1 VLTIAT
7 TQGRDLL
14 RRHLA
19 LVMLASLPA
28 LFYLSVAGQHIRKGQ
43 DPWNLNI
50 AVIGV
55 AWAVAGGAFFL
66 ALSSRRIDQRL
77 LLAGYRPTEL
87 VLGRLM
93 FLQAFALLIAAG
105 YSVLFVARSPAAAG
119 PLILAVAVTA
129 LIGVPLGLAL
139 AALLP
144 RELEGTLALI
154 AIIGVQTSLPS
165 NLAIAP
171 ALPFYGPVK
180 LIRTSWDSQ
189 GAILPYFLHGVLA
202 ASLLLALAM
211 VLWGRRSAVHKPAA
225 ARAAAASANQAT
237 APTD

>member
-1 VLTIAT
+1 VRRWRRVLAIAT

-14 RRHLA
+14 RRRLA

-28 LFYLSVAGQHIRKGQ
+28 LFYISVAGQHIRKGQ

-55 AWAVAGGAFFL
+55 AWAVGGGAFFL
-66 ALSSRRIDQRL
+66 ALSSRRVDQRL
-77 LLAGYRPTEL
+77 LLAGYRPAEL
-87 VLGRLM
+87 VLGRLV
-93 FLQAFALLIAAG
+93 FLQAFAFMIAAA
-105 YSVLFVARSPAAAG
+105 YSVLFAARSSAAAG

-129 LIGVPLGLAL
+129 LIGVPLGLAV

-154 AIIGVQTSLPS
+154 GVIGVQTSLPP

-171 ALPFYGPVK
+171 ALPFYGPIK
-180 LIRTSWDSQ
+180 LVQASWTSQ
-189 GAILPYFLHGVLA
+189 GAILPYFLHGLLA
-202 ASLLLALAM
+202 ATLLLALAM
-211 VLWGRRSAVHKPAA
+211 VLWNRGSAVRSPTTAA
-225 ARAAAASANQAT
+225 KVSA
-237 APTD
+237 PGD

>member
-1 VLTIAT
+1 MLTIAT

-14 RRHLA
+14 RRRLA

-28 LFYLSVAGQHIRKGQ
+28 LFYLSVAASTSGRGQ

-50 AVIGV
+50 AVIAV

-77 LLAGYRPTEL
+77 LLAGYRPAEL
-87 VLGRLM
+87 VLGRLV
-93 FLQAFALLIAAG
+93 FLQAFAFLIAAG
-105 YSVLFVARSPAAAG
+105 YSVLFVAWSPAAAG
-119 PLILAVAVTA
+119 RLILAVAVTA

-154 AIIGVQTSLPS
+154 AIIGIQTSLPS

-180 LIRTSWDSQ
+180 LIQTSWNSQ
-189 GAILPYFLHGVLA
+189 GAILPYVLHGLLA
-202 ASLLLALAM
+202 AGLLLALAM
-211 VLWGRRSAVHKPAA
+211 VLWSRHSAVRPPA
-225 ARAAAASANQAT
+225 RPQT
-237 APTD
+237 

>member
-1 VLTIAT
+1 MRRWRRVLTIAT

-14 RRHLA
+14 RRRLA

-28 LFYLSVAGQHIRKGQ
+28 LFYLSVAGQHISKGQ
-43 DPWNLNI
+43 DPWNLNV

-77 LLAGYRPTEL
+77 LLAGYRPAEL
-87 VLGRLM
+87 VLGRLV
-93 FLQAFALLIAAG
+93 FLQAFAFIIAVG
-105 YSVLFVARSPAAAG
+105 YSVLFLARSSAAPG

-154 AIIGVQTSLPS
+154 AIIGVQTSLPP

-180 LIRTSWDSQ
+180 LIQTSWNSQ
-189 GAILPYFLHGVLA
+189 GAILPYFLHGLLA
-202 ASLLLALAM
+202 ATLLLVLAM
-211 VLWGRRSAVHKPAA
+211 VLWSRGSAVRPP
-225 ARAAAASANQAT
+225 AT
-237 APTD
+237 AANVSTPGG

>member
-1 VLTIAT
+1 VRRWRRVLTIAT

-19 LVMLASLPA
+19 LIMLTSLPA

-77 LLAGYRPTEL
+77 LLAGYRPAEL
-87 VLGRLM
+87 VLGRLV
-93 FLQAFALLIAAG
+93 FLQAFAFIIAAG
-105 YSVLFVARSPAAAG
+105 YSALLAARSQTAVG
-119 PLILAVAVTA
+119 PLTLAVAVTA

-154 AIIGVQTSLPS
+154 AIIGVQTSLPL

-171 ALPFYGPVK
+171 ALPFYGPIK
-180 LIRTSWDSQ
+180 LIRASWTSQ
-189 GAILPYFLHGVLA
+189 GAILPYFLHGLLA
-202 ASLLLALAM
+202 ATLLLALAM
-211 VLWGRRSAVHKPAA
+211 VLWSRGTAVRPP
-225 ARAAAASANQAT
+225 AT
-237 APTD
+237 AAKVSAPGD

>member
-1 VLTIAT
+1 VKSWRRVLTIAT

-14 RRHLA
+14 RRRLA

-43 DPWNLNI
+43 DPWTLNI

-66 ALSSRRIDQRL
+66 ALSSRRVDQRL
-77 LLAGYRPTEL
+77 LLAGYRPAEL

-93 FLQAFALLIAAG
+93 FLQAFALTIAAA
-105 YSVLFVARSPAAAG
+105 YSGLLVVRSSAAAD

-154 AIIGVQTSLPS
+154 AVIGIQSSLPS
-165 NLAIAP
+165 SLAIAP
-171 ALPFYGPVK
+171 MLPFYGPIK
-180 LIRTSWDSQ
+180 LIQASWTFQ
-189 GAILPYFLHGVLA
+189 GAILPYLLHGLLA
-202 ASLLLALAM
+202 AALLLALAM
-211 VLWGRRSAVHKPAA
+211 FLWSRGSAVRPPATIA
-225 ARAAAASANQAT
+225 KASA
-237 APTD
+237 PRS